1 MIRMIAKNPKSITM
15 FNEDFVRT
23 YNRIATRTVE
33 ILEEE
38 KAAGDGETEQIQL
51 VAEDPNV
58 KIGFNLPDG
67 PPPVDLRIEGEGS
80 EQMDI
85 EQVSPSLL
93 PLRGVSDEQVRIF
106 LQRKWDIFQQFPEK
120 LQTALKTEKLDEVN
134 KVLGKMKV
142 AEAENVVELM
152 QEGGMLSFS

>member
-1 MIRMIAKNPKSITM
+1 MCRMIAKNPKSITM

-33 ILEEE
+33 ILAEE
-38 KAAGDGETEQIQL
+38 KAAGEGEAEQIQL

-67 PPPVDLRIEGEGS
+67 PPPADLRVEGEGS

-85 EQVSPSLL
+85 EQVSHSS
-93 PLRGVSDEQVRIF
+93 RQVLSEDGALMVRSGYSYSVNGISSSNSPRNYK
-106 LQRKWDIFQQFPEK
+106 QR
-120 LQTALKTEKLDEVN
+120 
-134 KVLGKMKV
+134 
-142 AEAENVVELM
+142 
-152 QEGGMLSFS
+152 

>member
-1 MIRMIAKNPKSITM
+1 MIAKNPKSITM
-15 FNEDFVRT
+15 FNEDFART

-67 PPPVDLRIEGEGS
+67 PPPADLRIEGEGS

-85 EQVSPSLL
+85 EQVSRYSTFTL
-93 PLRGVSDEQVRIF
+93 SRIES
-106 LQRKWDIFQQFPEK
+106 RWEC
-120 LQTALKTEKLDEVN
+120 
-134 KVLGKMKV
+134 
-142 AEAENVVELM
+142 
-152 QEGGMLSFS
+152 S

>member
-1 MIRMIAKNPKSITM
+1 M

-33 ILEEE
+33 ILAEE
-38 KAAGDGETEQIQL
+38 KASGEGEAEQIQL

-67 PPPVDLRIEGEGS
+67 PPPADLRIEGEGS

-85 EQVSPSLL
+85 EQASLFSHSPCHHY
-93 PLRGVSDEQVRIF
+93 GI
-106 LQRKWDIFQQFPEK
+106 
-120 LQTALKTEKLDEVN
+120 T
-134 KVLGKMKV
+134 
-142 AEAENVVELM
+142 
-152 QEGGMLSFS
+152 GMLMSRSGYSCSVNGTSSSNSLRNCKQH

>member
-1 MIRMIAKNPKSITM
+1 MFRMIAKNPKSITM

-33 ILEEE
+33 ILAEE
-38 KAAGDGETEQIQL
+38 KAAGEGEAEQIQL

-67 PPPVDLRIEGEGS
+67 PPPADLRVEGEGS

-85 EQVSPSLL
+85 EQASLSLSSPCHHNGKAGTLMNRSEY
-93 PLRGVSDEQVRIF
+93 SCS
-106 LQRKWDIFQQFPEK
+106 
-120 LQTALKTEKLDEVN
+120 VN
-134 KVLGKMKV
+134 GISSSNSPRSYK
-142 AEAENVVELM
+142 
-152 QEGGMLSFS
+152 QH

>member
-1 MIRMIAKNPKSITM
+1 MCRMIAKNPKSITM

-33 ILEEE
+33 ILAEE
-38 KAAGDGETEQIQL
+38 KAAGEGEAEQIQL

-67 PPPVDLRIEGEGS
+67 PPPADLRIEGEGS

-85 EQVSPSLL
+85 EQVSHSSSLFSSQSADDL
-93 PLRGVSDEQVRIF
+93 GQD
-106 LQRKWDIFQQFPEK
+106 FP
-120 LQTALKTEKLDEVN
+120 TA
-134 KVLGKMKV
+134 
-142 AEAENVVELM
+142 
-152 QEGGMLSFS
+152 

>member
-1 MIRMIAKNPKSITM
+1 MSRMIAKNPKSITM

-33 ILEEE
+33 ILAEE
-38 KAAGDGETEQIQL
+38 KAAGEGEAEQIQL

-67 PPPVDLRIEGEGS
+67 PPPADLRVEGEGS

-85 EQVSPSLL
+85 EQVSHS
-93 PLRGVSDEQVRIF
+93 SWQVF
-106 LQRKWDIFQQFPEK
+106 SEDG
-120 LQTALKTEKLDEVN
+120 ALMVRSGYSCSVN
-134 KVLGKMKV
+134 GTSSSNSPRNYKQHSKPRNSMKSIRYLGR
-142 AEAENVVELM
+142 
-152 QEGGMLSFS
+152 

>member
-1 MIRMIAKNPKSITM
+1 MSRMIAKNPKSITM

-33 ILEEE
+33 ILAEE
-38 KAAGDGETEQIQL
+38 KAAGEGEAEQIQL

-67 PPPVDLRIEGEGS
+67 PPPADLRVEGEGS

-85 EQVSPSLL
+85 EQASLSLTSLPSW
-93 PLRGVSDEQVRIF
+93 SN
-106 LQRKWDIFQQFPEK
+106 W
-120 LQTALKTEKLDEVN
+120 
-134 KVLGKMKV
+134 
-142 AEAENVVELM
+142 ENRNAD
-152 QEGGMLSFS
+152 Q